1 MGYYRSSFTNIF
13 FAIFD
18 FFDTFLR
25 LEKISTN
32 KLYTVFNQDEAAKQ

>member
-1 MGYYRSSFTNIF
+1 MRYYCSLYAII

-18 FFDTFLR
+18 FFDNFFENL
-25 LEKISTN
+25 KNYTN